1 MEEIPDRPA
10 SRLEPSQDHPPEL
23 QAALDR
29 FYSWCQAQ
37 LAEEEIRDRVV
48 EPLYQYTTAAGLQ
61 GILESESMWF
71 TDYRHLNDP
80 SEVRHGMARAHEVF
94 QAAQEG
100 ADGRAGLFLRCAAD
114 LFSHDNVA
122 TFDFF
127 IACFS
132 SARDD
137 LGQWRAYGD
146 NGRGFAIGFAPEMF
160 TPKPPEPGLPPEK
173 HSFVGR
179 VRYKPEEI
187 MERSRRAIAQAADLF
202 LATADKNRELM
213 RDKAVGVPF
222 MRELGGLLIAEQLV
236 WHALTSKHHAYENER
251 EVRVLMMGSGS
262 VLEPSTKTRMRGSA
276 EFVPYIALAWPVR
289 EPGNIVEVV
298 AGPAATAQV
307 AERLLA
313 TSGLPDVAVNPSAV
327 PYRPV

>member
-1 MEEIPDRPA
+1 MTETPEPTA
-10 SRLEPSQDHPPEL
+10 RLEPSQPHPPEL

-29 FYSWCQAQ
+29 FHVWCQAE
-37 LAEEEIRDRVV
+37 LAAEEERDRVV
-48 EPLYQYTTAAGLQ
+48 EPLYQYTAAAGLQ
-61 GILESESMWF
+61 GILGSEAMWF

-80 SEVRHGMARAHEVF
+80 SEVRHGIARAHEVF

-122 TFDFF
+122 TLDFF

-146 NGRGFAIGFAPEMF
+146 NGRGFAIGFAPAMF
-160 TPKPPEPGLPPEK
+160 APKPPEPGLPPEK

-179 VRYKPEEI
+179 VRYRPEKI
-187 MERSRRAIAQAADLF
+187 MERSRRAIVQAADLF
-202 LATADKNRELM
+202 LATADEHRELI
-213 RDKAVGVPF
+213 RDRVVGVPF
-222 MRELGGLLIAEQLV
+222 MQDLGRLLIAEQLV
-236 WHALTSKHHAYENER
+236 WHALTSKHEAYEHER
-251 EVRVLMMGSGS
+251 EVRVLVMGSGS
-262 VLEPSTKTRMRGSA
+262 MLKAATKTRMRGSA
-276 EFVPYIALAWPVR
+276 EFVPYIALPWAVS
-289 EPGNIVEVV
+289 EPRNIVEVV
-298 AGPAATAQV
+298 TGPAATQGV
-307 AERLLA
+307 AERLLGA
-313 TSGLPDVAVNPSAV
+313 CGLPSVAVNPSGI